1 MNIDL
6 YINRALELN
15 NINSERK
22 LARCLDISNS
32 ALTLYKLG
40 QRCPTDTTVIKLAQL
55 ANIPVEQALIDL
67 NMWRNSD
74 NPEALQAYQNI
85 KKSLTGFSALTSIS
99 LFLCNSSF
107 FDMLSNLYY
116 VYFEK
121 IKLRKINYLGVNK
134 FVALTIF

>member
-74 NPEALQAYQNI
+74 NPEVLKVYQKLKNLFNGVTPNI
-85 KKSLTGFSALTSIS
+85 SNILILLPFLSSIVVRYT
-99 LFLCNSSF
+99 
-107 FDMLSNLYY
+107 LYY
-116 VYFEK
+116 VYFTFSK
-121 IKLRKINYLGVNK
+121 TSKINKLDSNL
-134 FVALTIF
+134 FCR

>member
-67 NMWRNSD
+67 NLWRNSD

-85 KKSLTGFSALTSIS
+85 KNSLTKFSILTSIFLIS
-99 LFLCNSSF
+99 LNSLIFS
-107 FDMLSNLYY
+107 LSDYLSY
-116 VYFEK
+116 VYFKK
-121 IKLRKINYLGVNK
+121 IKTRKINELDFGGCR
-134 FVALTIF
+134 ALTFF